1 MITTIFVAASCGIA
15 TKASPGGS
23 DARTGGPFCTAKPR
37 DPVDRFVDW
46 HNDDRPHVPLDW
58 SKRETPAQAYARK
71 MPPPG
76 AVVRDS
82 GSGERYRTSG
92 SPAGGTGASL
102 DGGDGAAQKA

>member
-1 MITTIFVAASCGIA
+1 MHRAAVS
-15 TKASPGGS
+15 GG
-23 DARTGGPFCTAKPR
+23 AGPRPKIYTWDLL
-37 DPVDRFVDW
+37 DPADRFVDW

-92 SPAGGTGASL
+92 SPAGGTGASP